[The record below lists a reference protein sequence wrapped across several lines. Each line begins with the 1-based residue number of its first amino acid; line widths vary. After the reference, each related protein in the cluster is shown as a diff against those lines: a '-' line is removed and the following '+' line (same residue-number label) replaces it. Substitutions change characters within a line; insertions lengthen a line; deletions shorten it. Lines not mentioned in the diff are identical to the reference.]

1 MKSKCSFPDHSTCEL
16 FNKCRFS
23 GHVFLQQPYHPTFH
37 ALERLDACTAKLYSS
52 CQCPTLPSQLPVNT
66 VCVAAYE
73 GGWYRCQVVSVDE
86 AGQQCGIK
94 YLDYGGYHTL
104 PIDDLR
110 QIRTD
115 FLTLPFQVTSPNSLY
130 NF

>member
-1 MKSKCSFPDHSTCEL
+1 M
-16 FNKCRFS
+16 
-23 GHVFLQQPYHPTFH
+23 FLQQPYHPTFH
-37 ALERLDACTAKLYSS
+37 ALERLDACMAKLYSS
-52 CQCPTLPSQLPVNT
+52 CQCPALPSPLPVNT

-86 AGQQCGIK
+86 TSQQCDIK

-115 FLTLPFQVTSPNSLY
+115 FLSLPFQVKPLVLPFRFTSETIFCPGN
-130 NF
+130 